1 MKLQT
6 TLNIPS
12 DFQLDY
18 SSKIISLGSC
28 FSENIGGLL
37 AYHKFDILVNP
48 FGILFH
54 SNAIKT
60 VIERIVEQKY
70 YTEEDTI
77 CHNNRWVSLE
87 VHSSFGENSQE
98 MFLETINNTIK
109 ESAIAFKKAT
119 HLFITLGTAWVY
131 THKET
136 DKIVANCHKIPQKNF
151 EKRLLSVE
159 EITQDISQ
167 MITMLKSINPSIIPI
182 FSVSPVRHLKDG
194 FVENQRSKA
203 HLLTAIH
210 KSLEMNDGHY
220 VPAYEII
227 MDELRDYRFYA
238 EDMLHPNQIAIQYI
252 WEKFIHSYMS
262 EKTRVL
268 LNKVNA
274 VQKALEHRPLFPN
287 TVQYQEFKEA
297 TAQKIEELKKE
308 GILF

>member
-12 DFQLDY
+12 DFSIDY

-48 FGILFH
+48 LGIFFH
-54 SNAIKT
+54 SGAIKKLIKR
-60 VIERIVEQKY
+60 VVNQNY
-70 YTEEDTI
+70 YTQKETVYY
-77 CHNNRWVSLE
+77 NNRWISLE
-87 VHSSFGENSQE
+87 AHSSLSKDSQQQLLDS
-98 MFLETINNTIK
+98 FNKSLDDSYLK
-109 ESAIAFKKAT
+109 LKKAT

-131 THKET
+131 TYKKTAE
-136 DKIVANCHKIPQKNF
+136 IVANCHKIPQKEF

-159 EITQDISQ
+159 EITEDINQIISLVKSVNPT
-167 MITMLKSINPSIIPI
+167 ITVAL
-182 FSVSPVRHLKDG
+182 SVSPVRHLKDG

-210 KSLEMNDGHY
+210 KSLETNDAY
-220 VPAYEII
+220 YIPAYEIV

-238 EDMLHPNQIAIQYI
+238 EDMVHPNELAVKYI
-252 WEKFIHSYMS
+252 WEKFIHSYMD
-262 EKTRVL
+262 EKTQL
-268 LNKVNA
+268 LLSKVNA

-287 TVQYQEFKEA
+287 TPQYEAFKKA
-297 TAQKIEELKKE
+297 TETKIELLKKE
-308 GILF
+308 GISF

>member
-37 AYHKFDILVNP
+37 AYHKFDVLVNP

-60 VIERIVEQKY
+60 VIERVVQQKY
-70 YTEEDTI
+70 YTEKDTI

-87 VHSSFGENSQE
+87 VHSSLGEHSQE

-109 ESAIAFKKAT
+109 ESYIALKNAT

-167 MITMLKSINPSIIPI
+167 MITMLKSINPNIIPI

-210 KSLEMNDGHY
+210 KSLEMNAGHY
-220 VPAYEII
+220 IPAYEIV

-252 WEKFIHSYMS
+252 WEKFIHTYMN
-262 EKTRVL
+262 EKTQQL
-268 LNKVNA
+268 LNKVSA